1 MSAGLPHHTIE
12 QETARMRTFIGET
25 VVPFLLGLRAA
36 VGGIRP
42 RLVPGRPRRGTF
54 LGELTWAEAERVL
67 TPESVVVVPLGAQAK
82 EHGHHLP
89 LQNDWLLAEYLK
101 ERVLEAIDVVVA
113 PTLNYGFYPAFLE
126 YPGSSSLSR
135 ATARDMIVEI
145 CRGWSQHGPR
155 RFYVLNTGISP
166 LLPLGDA
173 AAILAEEGI
182 LLRFSDET
190 VLEGVETAAAWEQ
203 RGGTHA
209 DEVETS
215 IMLHI
220 APDAVTMARAVP
232 DCRPH
237 RPGPLTRDPRGTG
250 TYSPSG
256 VWGDPTRATRAKGR
270 AAVGAL
276 LAGIFRQI
284 ELVRVEPLPVL
295 GSPSECR
302 AA

>member
-1 MSAGLPHHTIE
+1 MLVRQYG
-12 QETARMRTFIGET
+12 QEVGSVRAFIGEII
-25 VVPFLLGLRAA
+25 VPFLLSLRAA
-36 VGGIRP
+36 VGGLQP
-42 RLVPGRPRRGTF
+42 RSVPAAKPRRGAF
-54 LGELTWAEAERVL
+54 LGELTWKEAEEAL
-67 TPESVVVVPLGAQAK
+67 TPESVVVIPLGAQAK

-101 ERVLEAIDVVVA
+101 RRVLEALDVVVA

-145 CRGWSQHGPR
+145 CRGWALHGPR
-155 RFYVLNTGISP
+155 RFYVLNTGIST
-166 LLPLGDA
+166 LLPLRDA
-173 AAILAEEGI
+173 AALLAEEGI
-182 LLRFSDET
+182 LLHFSDET
-190 VLEGVETAAAWEQ
+190 VLGAVEHAAQWEQ
-203 RGGTHA
+203 QGGTHA

-220 APDAVTMARAVP
+220 APEAVDMGKAVH

-237 RPGPLTRDPRGTG
+237 RPGPLTRDRRGAG
-250 TYSPSG
+250 TYSPTG
-256 VWGDPTRATRAKGR
+256 AWGDPTRATRAKGR
-270 AAVGAL
+270 AAVEAL

-284 ELVRVEPLPVL
+284 EEARCESLPVADEDC
-295 GSPSECR
+295 PSRSC

>member
-1 MSAGLPHHTIE
+1 
-12 QETARMRTFIGET
+12 MRTFIGET
-25 VVPFLLGLRAA
+25 VVPFLLGLRAV
-36 VGGIRP
+36 VGGFRP
-42 RLVPGRPRRGTF
+42 RAVPVPRRGVL
-54 LGELTWAEAERVL
+54 LGELTWAEAELRL
-67 TPESVVVVPLGAQAK
+67 TPESVVVIPLGAQAK
-82 EHGHHLP
+82 EHGLHLP

-101 ERVLEAIDVVVA
+101 ERVVDALDVVVA

-173 AAILAEEGI
+173 AAILVEEGI
-182 LLRFSDET
+182 LLRYSDET
-190 VLEGVETAAAWEQ
+190 VLEGVERAAAWEQ

-220 APDAVTMARAVP
+220 APDAVAMERAVH

-237 RPGPLTRDPRGTG
+237 RPGPLTRDPRGSG
-250 TYSPSG
+250 TYSPTGS
-256 VWGDPTRATRAKGR
+256 WGDPTRATRDKGR
-270 AAVGAL
+270 AAVEAL

-284 ELVRVEPLPVL
+284 EELRAEPLPVSD
-295 GSPSECR
+295 SPSQSR